1 MFPKPPVIKSESI
14 TRSAHG
20 ELCAFRIENVC
31 NHRQASTVFCH
42 APSSLKGMGTKSPD
56 FWGAYGCDDC
66 HKHADSGKVSYQ
78 DWMRAIFET
87 QIKLIEK
94 GLIQIK
100 K

>member
-1 MFPKPPVIKSESI
+1 
-14 TRSAHG
+14 
-20 ELCAFRIENVC
+20 
-31 NHRQASTVFCH
+31 
-42 APSSLKGMGTKSPD
+42 MGTKSPD